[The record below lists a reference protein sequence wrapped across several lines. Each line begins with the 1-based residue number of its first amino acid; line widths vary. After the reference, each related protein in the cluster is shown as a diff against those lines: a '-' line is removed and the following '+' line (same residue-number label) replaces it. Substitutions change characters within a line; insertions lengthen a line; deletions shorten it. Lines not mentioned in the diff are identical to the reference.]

1 MKTNIAIE
9 EFKQG
14 SKYSGAE
21 IFVIDDE
28 QLVVDT
34 LTYFLRSA
42 GFKRVQ
48 GFADSAEAIA
58 KMRFVRPDVIF
69 TDIRMPGINGNMFTK
84 MARGVPHLQ
93 NVPIIAV
100 TADHSFETSRQI
112 IDAGAESVL
121 IKPVAREI
129 LVQRTVHAIEN
140 ASCRRYVSETESS
153 FSQDKAFDLAEIPNR
168 SLQDVVFRQRRRNR
182 FRE

>member
-1 MKTNIAIE
+1 MNTNIAVE
-9 EFKQG
+9 EFKQKNKYAG
-14 SKYSGAE
+14 SE
-21 IFVIDDE
+21 IFIIDDE

-42 GFKRVQ
+42 GFRRVQ
-48 GFADSAEAIA
+48 GFADSAEAMT

-69 TDIRMPGINGNMFTK
+69 TDIRMPGMSGNAFTK
-84 MARGVPHLQ
+84 MARGLPHLQ
-93 NVPIIAV
+93 NVPIIAF
-100 TADHSFETSRQI
+100 TADHSFEASREI

-129 LVQRTVHAIEN
+129 LIQRTVQAIES
-140 ASCRRYVSETESS
+140 AACQEPAVGTVLSFLESGTADRTELSIRV
-153 FSQDKAFDLAEIPNR
+153 QPTTNKP
-168 SLQDVVFRQRRRNR
+168 RRRNR